1 MKPNRRHF
9 NRWDAAF
16 SYLRLLSTG
25 ACLFIFVSL
34 GYSQDKI
41 RYGDIIDIDIDSG
54 FEFDWRGGIDPEGNL
69 EGITPYGD
77 LLPAVCKTESELA
90 VAVQDRLKT
99 VLREPRARVRII
111 DRSNRAV
118 AILEGSIRT
127 ATRFLIS
134 RDVRLLELIVMA
146 GGLTDDASGD
156 IQHFR
161 PDALNCEKGT
171 SGNPSQ
177 FTNIRITDLVAGK
190 QTANPLIR
198 SGDIVS
204 IQTADEIYVIG
215 GVENPRSL
223 SARTQ
228 LTVSRAIAASGG
240 ISKRSDGKVV
250 IYRRDQNET
259 KLIEADLNAIAAG
272 SADDVPLK
280 AFDIVDVRGK
290 GEGLRK
296 FVPILNGRNRP
307 TVGQLPLKIVDQG
320 LY

>member
-1 MKPNRRHF
+1 MMLSTRHF
-9 NRWDAAF
+9 NRWDAVF
-16 SYLRLLSTG
+16 FRHRLLRVIL
-25 ACLFIFVSL
+25 CIFVFATL
-34 GYSQDKI
+34 GYSQDRI
-41 RYGDIIDIDIDSG
+41 LYGDVVDIDIESG

-77 LLPAVCKTESELA
+77 LLPAVCKTEAELA
-90 VAVQDRLKT
+90 AAVQDRLKT
-99 VLREPRARVRII
+99 VLREPKVKVRII

-118 AILEGSIRT
+118 AILEGSVRT

-156 IQHFR
+156 IQLFR
-161 PDALNCEKGT
+161 PDALNCDKGT

-177 FTNIRITDLVAGK
+177 FTNIRISDLVAGK
-190 QTANPLIR
+190 QAANPLIR

-204 IQTADEIYVIG
+204 VRTADEIYVIG
-215 GVENPRSL
+215 GVENARSL

-228 LTVSRAIAASGG
+228 LTLSRAVAASGG
-240 ISKRSDGKVV
+240 LSKRSDGKVV
-250 IYRRDQNET
+250 IYRRDQSET
-259 KLIEADLNAIAAG
+259 KLIEADLKAIAAG
-272 SADDVPLK
+272 TADDVPLK